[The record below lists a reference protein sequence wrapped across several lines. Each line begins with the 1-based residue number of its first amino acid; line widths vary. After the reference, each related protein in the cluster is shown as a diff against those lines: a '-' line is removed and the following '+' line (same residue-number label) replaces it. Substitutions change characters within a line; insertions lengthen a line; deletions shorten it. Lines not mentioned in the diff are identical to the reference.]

1 MEHPGARHFR
11 FGMFEAD
18 PISGELSKSGR
29 RIPLQDQPLQVLFLL
44 LERAGTVVRRE
55 ELHRALWPADTFVE
69 FDQGLNTAIKKL
81 RLALGDSSDNPRF
94 IETLP
99 RKGYRFIAP
108 VTGPAAVAPV
118 SPQAAP
124 QVVKPTAVPG
134 LHGLTG
140 RWIRGVAALA
150 GFAALL
156 IVASNAGGWRDRLL
170 RQPAVKSI
178 ESLAVLPLENL
189 SHDSEQDYFAD
200 GMTDELITDLAKIS
214 ALRVIPRT
222 SVMQYK
228 GTKKPIAEIARE
240 LNVDAV
246 LEGTVTRDQGRV
258 RITAQLIRAA
268 PETHLWAEKYEA
280 SLGEVLT
287 VQDAVAKA
295 VAQEIQI
302 KITPRDRTLLAS
314 PPAID
319 PAAHDAYLKGRYLWW
334 RSGEEN
340 LPKSRE
346 YFQQAIELDPGYA
359 LAWAGLADTYNR
371 LASWGVISR
380 QDAAPRAR
388 AAAEKALE
396 LDNSLVGPLATLA
409 DVKEYEWDWAGAERL
424 WKRSIELS
432 PNNGTVHHQYA
443 TYLAEMGRV
452 REAVAEAR
460 RAREVDPLSGL
471 INANVVWKLYLA
483 RQYNEAELEA
493 RRISGWQP
501 QVMRGYILASVYLQ
515 TGRQREAVANLKK
528 LAESNPAVLQLM
540 FLGHAL
546 GVTGAQAEG
555 QKVLEEMRGLSQR
568 RYVPPDYIAMVFEG
582 LGERDRALQWFEK
595 ACAERSMNGW
605 LLPDPRLDQI
615 RMEPR
620 FKNLMR
626 RMGLPQ

>member
-1 MEHPGARHFR
+1 MQRPDARHFR

-18 PISGELSKSGR
+18 RTSGELSKNGR
-29 RIPLQDQPLQVLFLL
+29 RIPLQHQPLQVLFLL

-55 ELHRALWPADTFVE
+55 ELQRALWPADTFVE

-108 VTGPAAVAPV
+108 VTGLAAVAPV

-240 LNVDAV
+240 VNVDAV

-268 PETHLWAEKYEA
+268 PETHLWAEKYERD
-280 SLGEVLT
+280 LGDTLALQDEVAR
-287 VQDAVAKA
+287 DVAKQ
-295 VAQEIQI
+295 VNI
-302 KITPRDRTLLAS
+302 K
-314 PPAID
+314 
-319 PAAHDAYLKGRYLWW
+319 
-334 RSGEEN
+334 
-340 LPKSRE
+340 
-346 YFQQAIELDPGYA
+346 
-359 LAWAGLADTYNR
+359 
-371 LASWGVISR
+371 
-380 QDAAPRAR
+380 
-388 AAAEKALE
+388 
-396 LDNSLVGPLATLA
+396 
-409 DVKEYEWDWAGAERL
+409 
-424 WKRSIELS
+424 
-432 PNNGTVHHQYA
+432 
-443 TYLAEMGRV
+443 
-452 REAVAEAR
+452 
-460 RAREVDPLSGL
+460 
-471 INANVVWKLYLA
+471 
-483 RQYNEAELEA
+483 
-493 RRISGWQP
+493 
-501 QVMRGYILASVYLQ
+501 
-515 TGRQREAVANLKK
+515 
-528 LAESNPAVLQLM
+528 
-540 FLGHAL
+540 
-546 GVTGAQAEG
+546 
-555 QKVLEEMRGLSQR
+555 LSQ
-568 RYVPPDYIAMVFEG
+568 
-582 LGERDRALQWFEK
+582 
-595 ACAERSMNGW
+595 
-605 LLPDPRLDQI
+605 
-615 RMEPR
+615 
-620 FKNLMR
+620 
-626 RMGLPQ
+626 